1 MKNVFAFAAAVTL
14 STSVL
19 AGNISLSNDMKPMH
33 QQVNNEKI
41 SENILKNNDMQRLHR
56 EMKRYGLS
64 EVGMEARLKMIG
76 SEKGRAYHR
85 ALDEKEKN
93 TAG

>member
-1 MKNVFAFAAAVTL
+1 MKKIFAFAAAVTL

-19 AGNISLSNDMKPMH
+19 AGNISSSNDMKSIH
-33 QQVNNEKI
+33 HQVNNERI
-41 SENILKNNDMQRLHR
+41 AENILKNGDMQRIHR
-56 EMKRYGLS
+56 EMKLYGLS

-93 TAG
+93 TSG